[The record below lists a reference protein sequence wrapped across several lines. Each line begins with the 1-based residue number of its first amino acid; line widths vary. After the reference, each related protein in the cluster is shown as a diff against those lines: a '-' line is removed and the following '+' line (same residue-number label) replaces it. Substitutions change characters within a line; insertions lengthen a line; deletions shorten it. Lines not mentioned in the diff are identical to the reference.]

1 MASWHIEEVT
11 NGVLVNYSLT
21 EGGCDVIWVTKKAK
35 MELLDTVAYGK
46 MLLIDGELQSTERD
60 EYIYHEMLVHPLAS
74 VIEGGGGPRRVKI
87 YGGGEGATAREVLK
101 WSSVRRVVQV
111 DWDDELLTHFRSIW
125 KGWACGA
132 YEDPRLELRVADAW
146 VDCCEDEE
154 KYDYIIIDLPDPDDL
169 DKFRDLL
176 KGVVRQL
183 APGGAFVMN
192 AGPVQP
198 WDGGFAATFCKDF
211 FEMLPQS
218 EWQPYSWHTNVPS
231 FAAAGE
237 WCFLGAVHSDSGYDS
252 ESSDSDSGCD
262 SSSGSKVAPPTG
274 LRRFSERVWKY
285 ARYWPDDY
293 PEVLASVSY

>member
-1 MASWHIEEVT
+1 MWHTEDISDGLRVS
-11 NGVLVNYSLT
+11 YSLISDALTKVTSKATLQLT
-21 EGGCDVIWVTKKAK
+21 ESA
-35 MELLDTVAYGK
+35 AFGK
-46 MLLIDGELQSTERD
+46 MLTIDGELQSTERD

-74 VIEGGGGPRRVKI
+74 VIGGKRVKI
-87 YGGGEGATAREVLK
+87 YGGGEGATAREVLR
-101 WSSVRRVVQV
+101 WSSVQRVVQV
-111 DWDDELLTHFRSIW
+111 DWDEELLGHFRSVW
-125 KGWACGA
+125 RDWAQGA

-154 KYDYIIIDLPDPDDL
+154 KYDYIIVDLPDPDDL

-198 WDGGFAATFCKDF
+198 WDGGFAATFCKDL

-237 WCFLGAVHSDSGYDS
+237 WCFLGAVRLS
-252 ESSDSDSGCD
+252 
-262 SSSGSKVAPPTG
+262 SSSGSKVALPTG
-274 LRRFSERVWKY
+274 LRRFSEHVWKY

>member
-1 MASWHIEEVT
+1 MASWHIENIG
-11 NGVLVNYSLT
+11 NGVLVNYSLI
-21 EGGCDVIWVTKKAK
+21 EGGCDVVWVTKKAK

-46 MLLIDGELQSTERD
+46 MLTIDGELQSTERD

-74 VIEGGGGPRRVKI
+74 VVGGGPQRVKI

-101 WSSVRRVVQV
+101 WSSVQRVVQV
-111 DWDDELLTHFRSIW
+111 DWDEELLMHFRSIW

-154 KYDYIIIDLPDPDDL
+154 QYDYIIIDLPDPDDL

-183 APGGAFVMN
+183 AVGGAFVMN

-198 WDGGFAATFCKDF
+198 WDGGFAATFCKDL

-237 WCFLGAVHSDSGYDS
+237 WCFLGAVRL
-252 ESSDSDSGCD
+252 GCD
-262 SSSGSKVAPPTG
+262 SGSNSSWVAPPTG

>member
-1 MASWHIEEVT
+1 MWHTEDISDGLRVS
-11 NGVLVNYSLT
+11 YSLT
-21 EGGCDVIWVTKKAK
+21 SDALTKVTSKATLQLT
-35 MELLDTVAYGK
+35 ESAAFGK
-46 MLLIDGELQSTERD
+46 MLTIDGELQSTERD

-74 VIEGGGGPRRVKI
+74 VIGGRGKRVKI
-87 YGGGEGATAREVLK
+87 YGGGEGATAREVLR
-101 WSSVRRVVQV
+101 WSSVQHVVQV
-111 DWDDELLTHFRSIW
+111 DWDEELLGHFRSVW
-125 KGWACGA
+125 RDWAQGA

-154 KYDYIIIDLPDPDDL
+154 KYDYIIVDLPDPDDL

-198 WDGGFAATFCKDF
+198 WDGGFAATFCKDL

-237 WCFLGAVHSDSGYDS
+237 WCFLGAVRLS
-252 ESSDSDSGCD
+252 
-262 SSSGSKVAPPTG
+262 SSSGSKVALPTG
-274 LRRFSERVWKY
+274 LRRFSEHVWKY

>member
-1 MASWHIEEVT
+1 MVEASWHTEDIADGLRVS
-11 NGVLVNYSLT
+11 YSLKG
-21 EGGCDVIWVTKKAK
+21 ECVTKLSAKAI
-35 MELLDTVAYGK
+35 LQLTDTVAFGK
-46 MLLIDGELQSTERD
+46 MLTIDGELQSTERD

-74 VIEGGGGPRRVKI
+74 VVCPRKVKI

-101 WSSVRRVVQV
+101 WASVQHVVQV
-111 DWDDELLTHFRSIW
+111 DWDGVLLEHFRSVW
-125 KGWACGA
+125 KGWACDA
-132 YEDPRLELRVADAW
+132 YEDHRMELRVADAW
-146 VDCCEDEE
+146 TDCCEDQEQ
-154 KYDYIIIDLPDPDDL
+154 YDYIIVDLPDPSNTEAFL
-169 DKFRDLL
+169 TLMQ
-176 KGVVRQL
+176 GVVRQL

-192 AGPVQP
+192 AGAVQP
-198 WDGGFAATFCKDF
+198 WDGGFAATFCKDL

-237 WCFLGAVHSDSGYDS
+237 WCFLGAVHC
-252 ESSDSDSGCD
+252 DSDS
-262 SSSGSKVAPPTG
+262 SSSTKVAPPRG

>member
-1 MASWHIEEVT
+1 MTSWHIEEIA

-21 EGGCDVIWVTKKAK
+21 EGGCDVVWVTKKAK

-74 VIEGGGGPRRVKI
+74 VVLGVGVLQGKRVKI

-101 WSSVRRVVQV
+101 WASVSRVVQV
-111 DWDDELLTHFRSIW
+111 DWDDELLGHFRSTW
-125 KGWACGA
+125 GQWACGA

-146 VDCCEDEE
+146 VDCWADEE
-154 KYDYIIIDLPDPDDL
+154 KYDYIIVDLPDPDDL
-169 DKFRDLL
+169 DKFRDLI

-183 APGGAFVMN
+183 DVGGGFVIN

-198 WDGGFAATFCKDF
+198 WDGGFAAAFCKDL
-211 FEMLPQS
+211 FEILPQA

-237 WCFLGAVHSDSGYDS
+237 WCFLGAVRINNGS
-252 ESSDSDSGCD
+252 EER
-262 SSSGSKVAPPTG
+262 VRVTPPTG

-285 ARYWPDDY
+285 ARHWPDDY
-293 PEVLASVSY
+293 PEVLASFSY

>member
-1 MASWHIEEVT
+1 MASWHIENIG
-11 NGVLVNYSLT
+11 NGVLVNYSLI
-21 EGGCDVIWVTKKAK
+21 EGGCDVVWVTKKAK

-46 MLLIDGELQSTERD
+46 MLTIDGELQSTERD

-74 VIEGGGGPRRVKI
+74 VVGGGPQRVKI

-101 WSSVRRVVQV
+101 WSSVQRVVQV
-111 DWDDELLTHFRSIW
+111 DWDDELLGHFRSIW

-146 VDCCEDEE
+146 TDCWADEE
-154 KYDYIIIDLPDPDDL
+154 KYDYIIVDLPDPDDL

-183 APGGAFVMN
+183 AVGGAFVMN

-198 WDGGFAATFCKDF
+198 WDGGFAATFCKDL

-237 WCFLGAVHSDSGYDS
+237 WCFLGAVRCDSG
-252 ESSDSDSGCD
+252 SGCD
-262 SSSGSKVAPPTG
+262 SDSIWVAPPTG